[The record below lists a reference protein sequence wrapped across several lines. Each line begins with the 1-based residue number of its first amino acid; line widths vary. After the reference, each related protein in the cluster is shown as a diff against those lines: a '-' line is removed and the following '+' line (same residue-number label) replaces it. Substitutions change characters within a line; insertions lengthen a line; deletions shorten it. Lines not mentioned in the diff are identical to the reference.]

1 MLILLIML
9 FCTVMFISKLIS
21 IFLNMLYKMK
31 INTLLENINSK
42 EDLLYL
48 SFKDFLNLMAEVFKR
63 KGYKVR
69 ITDKC
74 GEDGKGLILNDIQ
87 LVDIWKHGLSH
98 IVDVEIAMKL
108 AKCMQLDG
116 FYRGMLLTL
125 GDFKQSTKLFCHRN
139 VIECISGEQLV
150 IMCKEVQKRKEVLQT
165 G

>member
-1 MLILLIML
+1 MLILLLML
-9 FCTVMFISKLIS
+9 FCIVMIISKLIS
-21 IFLNMLYKMK
+21 IIGSMLYKIK

-48 SFKDFLNLMAEVFKR
+48 GFKDFLNLMAEVFKR

-74 GEDGKGLILNDIQ
+74 GEDGKGLILNNIQ
-87 LVDIWKHGLSH
+87 LVDIWKHGLNH

-108 AKCMQLDG
+108 AKCMQLDS

-125 GDFKQSTKLFCHRN
+125 GDFKQSTKLFCHKS
-139 VIECISGEQLV
+139 VIECINGEQLV
-150 IMCKEVQKRKEVLQT
+150 LMCKEVQKRKEVLQT